1 MTPFVLDDGPFA
13 VVAKHVNGAWAW
25 PAATLHVV
33 REVAVPPLDRSRERH
48 ELRQRALA
56 LSCAAGPLIA
66 VHDLLVGGP
75 AAEYLYDHLRPQEGH
90 STLNLG
96 EDVSIALCAVQM
108 PAGVFVSMDKHAMMV
123 ALGELGRG
131 RVASSFDVWD
141 ELRAASLISAEEFRL
156 LCDVTLAQNRS
167 LPGLPRRFAP

>member
-13 VVAKHVNGAWAW
+13 VVAKHADGAWAW

-33 REVAVPPLDRSRERH
+33 REVAAPPLDRSRERH
-48 ELRQRALA
+48 EIRQRALA
-56 LSCAAGPLIA
+56 LTCADGPFFA
-66 VHDLLVGGP
+66 VHDLLVGGS
-75 AAEYLYDHLRPQEGH
+75 AAEYLYGHLRLQEGH

-96 EDVSIALCAVQM
+96 EDASIALCAFEM

-131 RVASSFDVWD
+131 RVASAFDVWD
-141 ELRAASLISAEEFRL
+141 ELRASGLISAEEFRI
-156 LCDVTLAQNRS
+156 LCDRTLAKDRS
-167 LPGLPRRFAP
+167 LPGLPRRFVP